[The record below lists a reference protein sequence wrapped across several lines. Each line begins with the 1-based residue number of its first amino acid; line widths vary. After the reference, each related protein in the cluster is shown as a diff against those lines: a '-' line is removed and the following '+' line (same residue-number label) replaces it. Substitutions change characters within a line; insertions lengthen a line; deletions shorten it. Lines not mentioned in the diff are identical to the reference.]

1 MKTFKMLLLAFAALC
16 VTACENDEAAYIGV
30 PESIELSADASII
43 DFVVNSNSNWTL
55 TVSDPWFKITP
66 KHGSG
71 KTTLKLGV
79 DRNVTGAERTSTLE
93 FTSADGSI
101 ERVPVSQPA
110 YVAEMDITAAQ
121 TVLVKKGEQLTLKI
135 AANVEDWTYTLTDGA
150 WLKEASKSEE
160 ELVFDLDPS
169 VKFDTNIAAK
179 ITFTS
184 PSDPVF
190 EKTVEVRP
198 LNYAEL
204 TASGDESVEVKNG
217 EQYTVKVTS
226 NIDDWTYSITDGA
239 WMREASKS
247 ATEIVFDLVPAN
259 LLNTDKKA
267 VIVFSSPSYANLAF
281 SMEVQPISYEAP
293 TYMPDKSKMR
303 AFALEN
309 DGVVGTTNSASEYLF
324 DGKWMVNKSDYHTSN
339 IEGFDFAYKHWELTT
354 TNDQAAQGHG
364 DSFTIDAG
372 APVRL
377 ARFIT
382 YHYYD
387 YVNNDPLIYE
397 IYAYTGDGEPEAAWD
412 KWVKLGGMDV
422 TEISKIVKALPAK
435 EYCQYIAEGDTLVI
449 PEESTVEARYYRFKT
464 IKNGY
469 NFYGEGWGVRNHW
482 LTLSEVTLVAYE

>member
-1 MKTFKMLLLAFAALC
+1 MKTFKMLLLAIAALC

-135 AANVEDWTYTLTDGA
+135 AANVEDWVYTLADGA

-169 VKFDTNIAAK
+169 VKFDTNVTAK

-198 LNYAEL
+198 LNFAEL
-204 TASGDESVEVKNG
+204 TASGEESVTVKRG

-226 NIDDWTYSITDGA
+226 NIDDWTYTITDGA
-239 WMREASKS
+239 WMREASKT
-247 ATEIVFDLVPAN
+247 ATEIIFDMIPTNLVNAN
-259 LLNTDKKA
+259 KKA
-267 VIVFSSPSYANLAF
+267 KITFSSPSYANLTF
-281 SMEVQPISYEAP
+281 SMEVQPISFEAS
-293 TYMPDKSKMR
+293 TYLPDKSKMR
-303 AFALEN
+303 AFTLEN
-309 DGVVGTTNSASEYLF
+309 DGTENTAEKNHGSAYLF
-324 DGKWMVNKSDYHTSN
+324 DGM
-339 IEGFDFAYKHWELTT
+339 
-354 TNDQAAQGHG
+354 
-364 DSFTIDAG
+364 
-372 APVRL
+372 
-377 ARFIT
+377 
-382 YHYYD
+382 
-387 YVNNDPLIYE
+387 
-397 IYAYTGDGEPEAAWD
+397 
-412 KWVKLGGMDV
+412 
-422 TEISKIVKALPAK
+422 
-435 EYCQYIAEGDTLVI
+435 
-449 PEESTVEARYYRFKT
+449 
-464 IKNGY
+464 
-469 NFYGEGWGVRNHW
+469 
-482 LTLSEVTLVAYE
+482 

>member
-1 MKTFKMLLLAFAALC
+1 MKTFKMLLLAIAALC

-135 AANVEDWTYTLTDGA
+135 AANVEDWVYTLADGA

-169 VKFDTNIAAK
+169 VKFDTNVTAK

-184 PSDPVF
+184 PS
-190 EKTVEVRP
+190 
-198 LNYAEL
+198 
-204 TASGDESVEVKNG
+204 
-217 EQYTVKVTS
+217 
-226 NIDDWTYSITDGA
+226 
-239 WMREASKS
+239 
-247 ATEIVFDLVPAN
+247 
-259 LLNTDKKA
+259 
-267 VIVFSSPSYANLAF
+267 YANLTF
-281 SMEVQPISYEAP
+281 SMEVQPISFEAS
-293 TYMPDKSKMR
+293 TYLPDKSKMR
-303 AFALEN
+303 AFTLEN
-309 DGVVGTTNSASEYLF
+309 DGTENTAEKNHGSAYLF
-324 DGKWMVNKSDYHTSN
+324 DGMWQTNKGNYHLCN
-339 IEGFDFAYKHWELTT
+339 IEGADFNYKHWEINTT
-354 TNDQAAQGHG
+354 VDSFNAGHG

-372 APVRL
+372 EAIRL
-377 ARFIT
+377 ARFIS
-382 YHYYD
+382 YPYWSWA
-387 YVNNDPLIYE
+387 NNDPLAYE

-412 KWVKLGGMDV
+412 KWVKLGSVDASHLYEDMKGV
-422 TEISKIVKALPAK
+422 AAGAYSALLADG
-435 EYCQYIAEGDTLVI
+435 ITVVI
-449 PEESTVEARYYRFKT
+449 PEDNEIVARYYRFKMQ
-464 IKNGY
+464 KNGY
-469 NFYGEGWGVRNHW
+469 AVGKTELNQWWTGRIHW
-482 LTLSEVTLVAYE
+482 MTLSEATLVAYE

>member
-1 MKTFKMLLLAFAALC
+1 MKTFKMLLLAIAALC

-135 AANVEDWTYTLTDGA
+135 AANVEDWVYTLADGA

-169 VKFDTNIAAK
+169 VKFDTNVTAK

-198 LNYAEL
+198 LNFAEL
-204 TASGDESVEVKNG
+204 TASGEESVTVKRG
-217 EQYTVKVTS
+217 EQYTVK
-226 NIDDWTYSITDGA
+226 IT
-239 WMREASKS
+239 
-247 ATEIVFDLVPAN
+247 
-259 LLNTDKKA
+259 
-267 VIVFSSPSYANLAF
+267 FSSPSYANLTF
-281 SMEVQPISYEAP
+281 SMEVQPISFEAS
-293 TYMPDKSKMR
+293 TYLPDKSKMR
-303 AFALEN
+303 AFTLEN
-309 DGVVGTTNSASEYLF
+309 DGTENTAEKNHGSAYLF
-324 DGKWMVNKSDYHTSN
+324 DGMWQTNKGNYHLCN
-339 IEGFDFAYKHWELTT
+339 IEGADFNYKHWEINTT
-354 TNDQAAQGHG
+354 VDSFNAGHG

-372 APVRL
+372 EAIRL
-377 ARFIT
+377 ARFIS
-382 YHYYD
+382 YPYWSW
-387 YVNNDPLIYE
+387 VIKERQAYE

-412 KWVKLGGMDV
+412 KWVKLGSVDASHLYEDMKGV
-422 TEISKIVKALPAK
+422 AAGAYSALLADG
-435 EYCQYIAEGDTLVI
+435 ITVVI
-449 PEESTVEARYYRFKT
+449 PEDNEIVARYYRFKMQ
-464 IKNGY
+464 KNGY
-469 NFYGEGWGVRNHW
+469 AVGKTELNQWWTGRIHW
-482 LTLSEVTLVAYE
+482 MTLSEATLVAYE

>member
-1 MKTFKMLLLAFAALC
+1 MKTFKMLLLAVAALC
-16 VTACENDEAAYIGV
+16 VTACENDEAANIGV
-30 PESIELSADASII
+30 PESIVLSADAEII
-43 DFVVNSNSNWTL
+43 DFTVNSNTNWTM
-55 TVSDPWFKITP
+55 TVSDPWFKVTP

-79 DRNVTGAERTSTLE
+79 DRNTTGAERTSTME
-93 FTSADGSI
+93 FVAADGTI

-110 YVAEMDITAAQ
+110 YVAEMDIAAAE
-121 TVLVKKGEQLTLKI
+121 TVLVKKGEQFTLQI
-135 AANVEDWTYTLTDGA
+135 TANVEDWTYTLENGA
-150 WLKEASKSEE
+150 WLKEASKSEK

-169 VKFDTNIAAK
+169 VKFDTNVAAT
-179 ITFTS
+179 ITFAS

-190 EKTVEVRP
+190 QKTVSVRP

-204 TASGDESVEVKNG
+204 TATGEESVTVKRG
-217 EQYTVKVTS
+217 EQYTVKVTA
-226 NIDDWTYSITDGA
+226 NIDDWTYAITDGA
-239 WMREASKS
+239 WLREASKT
-247 ATEIVFDLVPAN
+247 ADAIVFDLEPNN
-259 LLNTDKKA
+259 LIDAEKKA
-267 VIVFSSPSYANLAF
+267 KIVFSSPSYANVAF
-281 SMEVQPISYEAP
+281 TLEVQPIAYES

-309 DGVVGTTNSASEYLF
+309 DGVVGTSNSASEYLF
-324 DGKWMVNKSDYHTSN
+324 DGKWMTAKSDYAP
-339 IEGFDFAYKHWELTT
+339 IAYKHWELTT
-354 TNDQAAQGHG
+354 TIAQAAEGHG

-372 APVRL
+372 ETIRL

-387 YVNNDPLIYE
+387 YINHDPLIYE
-397 IYAYTGDGEPEAAWD
+397 IYAYTGTGEPEAAWD

-435 EYCQYIAEGDTLVI
+435 TPCEYIANGDTLVI
-449 PEESTVEARYYRFKT
+449 PEENAIEARYYRFKT

-482 LTLSEVTLVAYE
+482 LTLSEVTLIAYK

>member
-1 MKTFKMLLLAFAALC
+1 MKTFKMLLLAIAALC

-135 AANVEDWTYTLTDGA
+135 AANVEDWVYTLADGA

-169 VKFDTNIAAK
+169 VKFDTNVTAK
-179 ITFTS
+179 IT
-184 PSDPVF
+184 
-190 EKTVEVRP
+190 
-198 LNYAEL
+198 
-204 TASGDESVEVKNG
+204 
-217 EQYTVKVTS
+217 
-226 NIDDWTYSITDGA
+226 
-239 WMREASKS
+239 
-247 ATEIVFDLVPAN
+247 
-259 LLNTDKKA
+259 
-267 VIVFSSPSYANLAF
+267 FSSPSYANLTF
-281 SMEVQPISYEAP
+281 SMEVQPISFEAS
-293 TYMPDKSKMR
+293 TYLPDKSKMR
-303 AFALEN
+303 AFTLEN
-309 DGVVGTTNSASEYLF
+309 DGTENTAEKNHGSAYLF
-324 DGKWMVNKSDYHTSN
+324 DGMWQTNKGNYHLCN
-339 IEGFDFAYKHWELTT
+339 IEGADFNYKHWEINTT
-354 TNDQAAQGHG
+354 VDSFNAGHG

-372 APVRL
+372 EAIRL
-377 ARFIT
+377 ARFIS
-382 YHYYD
+382 YPYWSWA
-387 YVNNDPLIYE
+387 NNDPLAYE

-412 KWVKLGGMDV
+412 KWVKLGSVDASHLYEDMKGV
-422 TEISKIVKALPAK
+422 AAGAYSALLADG
-435 EYCQYIAEGDTLVI
+435 ITVVI
-449 PEESTVEARYYRFKT
+449 PEDNEIVARYYRFKMQ
-464 IKNGY
+464 KNGY
-469 NFYGEGWGVRNHW
+469 AVGKTELNQWWTGRIHW
-482 LTLSEVTLVAYE
+482 MTLSEATLVAYE